1 MIPILIY
8 IFLILLISTFVLGF
22 LYNEVFLYAGCV
34 ISIIF
39 GLLLLTTGIHLPIGE
54 DTTTTITA
62 LNVTDSSTTTTY
74 ETFDTNISNAV
85 GLLFILIGI
94 AFTYFENK
102 GRNNGKDQQGMEGDW
117 L

>member
-8 IFLILLISTFVLGF
+8 IFLILLISLFVLGF
-22 LYNEVFLYAGCV
+22 LYNEVFLYAASV

-39 GLLLLTTGIHLPIGE
+39 GLLLLTNGIHLPIGE
-54 DTTTTITA
+54 NTTSIINA
-62 LNVTDSSTTTTY
+62 LNITETSTNITY
-74 ETFDTNISNAV
+74 ETFNSGVSNAV
-85 GLLFILIGI
+85 GLIFILIGI

-102 GRNNGKDQQGMEGDW
+102 GRNDGKDVWGQDGEW